1 MRHSILF
8 AVLGSSLLLG
18 GCVWVKMDPQ
28 ARGVQVA
35 SASQDLSG
43 CQRRGEVAVAVKDGV
58 AFVSRNQLKVRDE
71 LETLARNE
79 AVGLNADTIQAKAEP
94 ADGQQRFL
102 AFSCG
107 AAATPAAPARQP
119 AEPVDDGEVEVFR
132 IE

>member
-1 MRHSILF
+1 MRQSILF
-8 AVLGSSLLLG
+8 AVIGSSLLLG

-35 SASQDLSG
+35 SASQDLSA

-58 AFVSRNQLKVRDE
+58 GFVSRNQLKVRDE

-79 AVGLNADTIQAKAEP
+79 AVGLNADTIRAKAEP
-94 ADGQQRFL
+94 ADGQQRFE

-107 AAATPAAPARQP
+107 ATPTPTASGRQP
-119 AEPVDDGEVEVFR
+119 VERLDDGEVEVFR